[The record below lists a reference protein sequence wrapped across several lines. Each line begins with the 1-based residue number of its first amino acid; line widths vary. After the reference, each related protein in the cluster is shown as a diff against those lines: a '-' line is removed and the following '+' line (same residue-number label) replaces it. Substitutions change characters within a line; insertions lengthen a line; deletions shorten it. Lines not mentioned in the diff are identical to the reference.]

1 MRNIPLELL
10 AQFDVIVR
18 ERKIPNSAHGLYK
31 KWLRFHL
38 DFCEKY
44 HFPESRSESLA
55 HFLRKLEEKRQTKAQ
70 QQEASR
76 AVSLY
81 YELTHSPSS
90 HDELASPQRILSSP
104 KDTDESPHPADSSV
118 TKPGNQR

>member
-31 KWLRFHL
+31 KWLRFYL

-81 YELTHSPSS
+81 YELAHYPSC
-90 HDELASPQRILSSP
+90 HDEVASRCRSAQTPEKAPQRQARGP
-104 KDTDESPHPADSSV
+104 
-118 TKPGNQR
+118 